1 MLDSDQRQLMK
12 KCGSSKPDK
21 IISSSN
27 TMTVKFHSD
36 TSVTMKGFK
45 ATWKQV
51 STTAGGTIKTP
62 NYPSPY
68 PSNQDKVSRGTNM
81 TLSLNY

>member
-1 MLDSDQRQLMK
+1 MLDSDQRQLVK

-21 IISSSN
+21 IISSANSL
-27 TMTVKFHSD
+27 TVKFHSD
-36 TSVTMKGFK
+36 SSVVKKGFK

-51 STTAGGTIKTP
+51 AATSGGTIKTP

-68 PSNQDKVSRGTNM
+68 SASQDKVSSER
-81 TLSLNY
+81 

>member
-1 MLDSDQRQLMK
+1 MLHSVLDSGQRQLVK

-21 IISSSN
+21 IISSANSL
-27 TMTVKFHSD
+27 TVKFHSD
-36 TSVTMKGFK
+36 SSVVKKGFK

-51 STTAGGTIKTP
+51 TATSGGTIKTP

-68 PSNQDKVSRGTNM
+68 PASQDKVSSER
-81 TLSLNY
+81 